1 MAFLVPQAPR
11 QPIFQ
16 VPAVVPGLIAVLA
29 AAHAARALATPEK
42 NAEWVVRF
50 AFIPARYDAAW
61 LAANHINPGSWW
73 EQALPFVTYMGL
85 HNDLLHLGINSLWLF
100 AFAPVVARRYG
111 TALFLLFFLLCGIA
125 GAAAHLALNWGS
137 PNPVIGASG
146 AISGLMAAGVRL
158 LPTLRPG
165 PDGGAPLPILS
176 RQFLVF
182 ALVWMGMNV
191 IVGVTGLGMG
201 GETALIAWQAH
212 LGGFL
217 AGMVLAVP
225 FDRLRPQAASVPLD

>member
-1 MAFLVPQAPR
+1 MAFLQPAAPR

-16 VPAVVPGLIAVLA
+16 VPAVVPGLIVLLA
-29 AAHAARALATPEK
+29 GLHAARVLAPPEK
-42 NAEWVVRF
+42 NAEWIIRF

-61 LAANHINPGSWW
+61 LAANHIDPGSLWDR
-73 EQALPFVTYMGL
+73 ALPFVTYMGL
-85 HNDLLHLGINSLWLF
+85 HNDLMHLGINSLWLL

-111 TALFLLFFLLCGIA
+111 TALFLAFFLLCGLA

-146 AISGLMAAGVRL
+146 AISGLMAAGLRL
-158 LPTLRPG
+158 LPTQRPG
-165 PDGGAPLPILS
+165 PDGGKPLPILS

-217 AGMVLAVP
+217 AGMLLAVP
-225 FDRLRPQAASVPLD
+225 FDRIRPQVVGGRLD